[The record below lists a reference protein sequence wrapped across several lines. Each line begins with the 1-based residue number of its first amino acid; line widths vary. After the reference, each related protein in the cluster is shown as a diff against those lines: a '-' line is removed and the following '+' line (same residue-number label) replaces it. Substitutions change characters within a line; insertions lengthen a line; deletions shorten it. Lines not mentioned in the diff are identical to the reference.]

1 MPTASGP
8 LTVRVVYPPRGATLS
23 VAGDSTFI
31 FGSLGN
37 GDATL
42 TINGQSVRVEPNG
55 SFLAFL
61 PVPRESQSYVL
72 ETSLGAARER
82 VEHSVRIAP
91 RPVSLANDAPLA
103 ADRQSVRPS
112 TPAAWM
118 AQEPITVA
126 VRANANASVV
136 LELADTRRLPLVS
149 ARETLRDST
158 LWQRT
163 VSVLDLSA
171 AARIVVT
178 RGSDSLTLPVPAQSI
193 LDSLGATTR
202 VARLVATTAVPDTDQ
217 VVAARP
223 VPNGTYKWLLVPGT
237 SVEVTARVGGQAR
250 IRLDARQEAWLDTA
264 NVSELHA
271 GTVVPRRVVGTPR
284 IVNASDG
291 EWADV
296 VLPIS
301 SPPPY
306 LIEQRTRALAVVL
319 YGTTLDIDIAVLR
332 SDTAI
337 VRDVTWMPLASDR
350 GEVVIHLGAD
360 PYGYLVR
367 WQPGA
372 LVVRVRRP
380 PRISAGRPLQ
390 GLTIAVDPGHPPVGA
405 TGPTGLY
412 EGDAVLPIAERLRDE
427 LQRRG
432 ARVVLTRTTRD
443 PVALADRPVAARRAN
458 AHAFVSIHLNAL
470 PDGVN
475 PFTAHG
481 TGTYFFHTQ
490 SLELARQVQAGMVQ
504 QMGLP
509 DQGVFYDNL
518 AVVRQTWMPAVL
530 CEGAFLMIP
539 EQEAWLRTAEF
550 QQAYARGVA
559 DGLERYFR
567 STGVRVN

>member
-1 MPTASGP
+1 MPSATGP
-8 LTVRVVYPPRGATLS
+8 LAVRVVYPPRGASLA

-31 FGSLGN
+31 FGSVGN
-37 GDATL
+37 GSAAL
-42 TINGQSVRVEPNG
+42 TINGQSVQVFPNG

-61 PVPRESQSYVL
+61 PVPRASHSYLL
-72 ETSLGAARER
+72 EATLGAARDR
-82 VEHSVRIAP
+82 VEHPVRVAP
-91 RPVSLANDAPLA
+91 RPPSLANDAPLA
-103 ADRQSVRPS
+103 ADPQSVRPA
-112 TPAAWM
+112 TPGAWS
-118 AQEPITVA
+118 AGERLTVA
-126 VRANANASVV
+126 VRANANAAVV
-136 LELADTRRLPLVS
+136 LELGDARRLPLTA

-163 VSVLDLSA
+163 VSVEELVTP
-171 AARIVVT
+171 ARLVIT
-178 RGSDSLTLPVPAQSI
+178 RGSDSLSLPIAPQRL
-193 LDSLGATTR
+193 LDSLGTP
-202 VARLVATTAVPDTDQ
+202 RLVRLVSTAALPDTDQ

-223 VPNGTYKWLLVPGT
+223 VPNGTYKWLLLPGT
-237 SVEVTARVGGQAR
+237 VLELTARVAGQAR
-250 IRLDARQEAWLDTA
+250 IRLDSRQEAWLDTA
-264 NVSELHA
+264 FVAELA
-271 GTVVPRRVVGTPR
+271 EGSVAPRRVVGTPR
-284 IVNASDG
+284 VVTDSPDG
-291 EWADV
+291 EWAEV
-296 VLPIS
+296 VLPLAA
-301 SPPPY
+301 PPPY
-306 LIEQRTRALAVVL
+306 LIEQRSRALAVIL
-319 YGTTLDIDIAVLR
+319 YGTTPDIDIAVLR

-337 VRDVTWMPLASDR
+337 VRDVTWMPTASDR
-350 GEVVIHLGAD
+350 AEVVIHLAAE

-367 WQPGA
+367 WQHGG

-380 PRISAGRPLQ
+380 PRVVAQRPLQ

-412 EGDAVLPIAERLRDE
+412 EGDAVLPIAEQLRDE

-432 ARVVLTRTTRD
+432 ARVVLTRTTRE
-443 PVALADRPVAARRAN
+443 PVALADRPVIARRSN

-481 TGTYFFHTQ
+481 TGTYFFHAH
-490 SLELARQVQAGMVQ
+490 SLALARHVQAGMVQ
-504 QMGLP
+504 EMGLR

-518 AVVRQTWMPAVL
+518 AVVRQTWMPAIL

-567 STGVRVN
+567 ARPWE